1 MAHTATRTLAHL
13 RNGTTSVVV
22 ASHDDVPFIAH
33 LGADLGEGDIDTYS
47 LSRAILGGGLDHV
60 SLPWLVAEPSRT
72 WMGHP
77 GLQCRRGAGGPI
89 MTRLRMHDC
98 IVAGESCAII
108 LRDDVAGVDVRVRI
122 ALARSGAVTI
132 DASCMNLSGDD
143 LALDALAVCVPVDP
157 RCGELLTLGGRH
169 AMEAVEHRHTWHR
182 SLVALENRS
191 GRTSHEQM
199 GVVFAGTPGFSDETG
214 QVTGV
219 HIAWSGNHA
228 IRCDSLTDGGPVI
241 QVGELLQPG
250 EVVLAQGSIYSMPT
264 VVVAHSEAGINAVSH
279 AFHRHFRSLRG
290 NAHRPVIL
298 NTWEAVYF
306 RHDLDTLSELA
317 RVAAQVGIERFVL
330 DDGWFHG
337 RRDDTRGLGD
347 WWVDATVWPR
357 GLTPLVEHVR
367 SLGLEFGLWFEP
379 EMVNPD
385 SELFRAHPD
394 WALDGTLSDPVLGRN
409 QLVLDMSRREVQDHL
424 FDHIDRMLST
434 HDISYVKWDHNR
446 PLVGG
451 AAHHQTRGVY
461 DLLSRLTDAHP
472 GVQFESCASGGG
484 RIDMGIAAHVDRF
497 WTSDSIDA
505 LDRITIQRGVSKL
518 VPIEMMGSHIGSPT
532 CHTTGRKHSLSF
544 RAATA
549 MFGWLGVEWNL
560 LGLSDTER
568 EGLTAAIALH
578 KQHRELLH
586 AGDFVRID
594 HPDDTISVHA
604 VVDTGRTEA
613 LVAVS
618 RLRNSESLRSAP
630 VRIPGLDPEA
640 TYEVRRLHN
649 GNPRWALH
657 RELPGWVDASTTMT
671 GRHLGTLGLVVP
683 PLLPES
689 TMLVHVRRTD
699 R

>member
-1 MAHTATRTLAHL
+1 MAPTEPRILAHL

-22 ASHDDVPFIAH
+22 ASHDDTPFIAH
-33 LGADLGEGDIDTYS
+33 LGTDLGDGDIDTYS
-47 LSRAILGGGLDHV
+47 LARAILGGGLDHA

-77 GLQCRRGAGGPI
+77 GVQCRRGSSGPI
-89 MTRLRMHDC
+89 TTRLRVHEC
-98 IVAGESCAII
+98 IPGGDSCTIV
-108 LRDDVAGVDVRVRI
+108 LRDDVAGLEVRVAIGI
-122 ALARSGAVTI
+122 APSGSTTI
-132 DASCMNLSGDD
+132 DASCTNVSGGD
-143 LALDALAVCVPVDP
+143 LALDALAVSVPIDP
-157 RCGELLTLGGRH
+157 RCSELLTLGGRH
-169 AMEAVEHRHTWHR
+169 AMEAVEHRHRWHR
-182 SLVALENRS
+182 SLIALENRS

-219 HIAWSGNHA
+219 HVAWSGNHS

-241 QVGELLQPG
+241 QAGELLQPG
-250 EVVLAQGSIYSMPT
+250 EVVLPVGSTYRMPT
-264 VVVAHSEAGINAVSH
+264 VVVAHSDAGINAVSH
-279 AFHRHFRSLRG
+279 AFHRHFRSMRTTR
-290 NAHRPVIL
+290 HRPVIL

-306 RHDLDTLSELA
+306 RHDLDTLGELA

-337 RRDDTRGLGD
+337 RRDDTSGLGD

-357 GLTPLVEHVR
+357 GLTPLVDHVR

-385 SELFRAHPD
+385 SELFRAHPE
-394 WALDGTLSDPVLGRN
+394 WALGGTATDPVLGRN
-409 QLVLDMSRREVQDHL
+409 QLVLDMSRRDVQDHL
-424 FDHIDRMLST
+424 FDHIHRMLST
-434 HDISYVKWDHNR
+434 HAISYVKWDHNR
-446 PLVGG
+446 PLIGG

-461 DLLSRLTDAHP
+461 DLLGRLTAAHP
-472 GVQFESCASGGG
+472 QVQFESCASGGG

-544 RAATA
+544 RTATA

-560 LGLSDTER
+560 LGLNDTER
-568 EGLTAAIALH
+568 EGLTAAISLY
-578 KQHRELLH
+578 KQHRALLH
-586 AGDFVRID
+586 SGDFVRVD
-594 HPDDTISVHA
+594 HPDDTIEVHG

-618 RLRNSESLRSAP
+618 RLRNGESLRSAP
-630 VRIPGLDPEA
+630 VRIPGLDPDSR
-640 TYEVRRLHN
+640 YEVQRLRN
-649 GNPRWALH
+649 GTPRWALH
-657 RELPGWVDASTTMT
+657 RALPDWVDTPVTMT
-671 GRHLGTLGLVVP
+671 GRQLGAMGLVCP

-689 TMLVHVRRTD
+689 TMLVHVRRTAP
-699 R
+699 